1 MNSEQIVK
9 LGQGFES
16 TLEYFRNGDITIEQL
31 KEMLDMSLDQIQMS
45 IDLITNVVDGNV
57 PESMSPVEAS
67 AILEA
72 LKSES
77 KTFDIEVYEKDL
89 DIVFN
94 LAEASDKEL
103 GQPLFQDFMKQMI
116 LSTID
121 LTAKFNP
128 EIKEFVNTYFKD

>member
-45 IDLITNVVDGNV
+45 IDLITDVVDGNV
-57 PESMSPVEAS
+57 PEGMSPVEAS

-116 LSTID
+116 LSTVD

>member
-9 LGQGFES
+9 LGLGFEG
-16 TLEYFRNGDITIEQL
+16 TLEHLRNGDITIEQL

-72 LKSES
+72 LKLES

>member
-45 IDLITNVVDGNV
+45 IDLITDVVDGNV
-57 PESMSPVEAS
+57 PEGMSPVEAS

-72 LKSES
+72 LKLES